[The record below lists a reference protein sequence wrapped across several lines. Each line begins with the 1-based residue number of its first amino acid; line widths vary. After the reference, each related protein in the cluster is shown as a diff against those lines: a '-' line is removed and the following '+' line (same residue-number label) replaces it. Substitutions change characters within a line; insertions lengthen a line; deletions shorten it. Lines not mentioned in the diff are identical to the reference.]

1 MALTN
6 TQYNSVIR
14 FYQDQQ
20 NRNRKLQ
27 SDRIKEAYERIP
39 RLAEIQ
45 DEVASISIK
54 KARIL
59 LAKQKGD
66 QDFDL
71 NHALSDLAEERK
83 ALLLGNGYPE
93 NYLELPCRCS
103 ACQDTGY
110 TSDARKCSCFL
121 QMEVDLLY
129 DQSNLKEILKQE
141 NFDTFCLDFYS
152 EKQIDPRTG
161 YSARAYADRAFSVAH
176 QFVDH
181 FGSCQ
186 DNLCIYGATGVGK
199 TFLSHCIAKE
209 LIEKGFSVLY
219 LTAFELFDSLET
231 RKFSSDLSLTETHSH
246 IFDCDL
252 LIIDDLGSEL
262 NNSFTTSQLFLCI
275 NQRILDRK
283 ATIISTNLSMED
295 LRASYSERT
304 FSRILSS
311 YKMIPM
317 YGRDIRIQK
326 QLAGGLNP

>member
-14 FYQDQQ
+14 YYQDLQKN
-20 NRNRKLQ
+20 NR
-27 SDRIKEAYERIP
+27 RIQETRIQETYEKIP
-39 RLAEIQ
+39 RLAEIH
-45 DEVASISIK
+45 DEVSSLSLK

-59 LAKQKGD
+59 LGRDTGMA
-66 QDFDL
+66 DFDL
-71 NHALSDLAEERK
+71 NRALSELAEERK
-83 ALLLGNGYPE
+83 VLLLGNGYPE
-93 NYLELPCRCS
+93 DYLELPCRCS
-103 ACQDTGY
+103 LCHDTGY
-110 TSDARKCSCFL
+110 TQEGRKCSCFL
-121 QMEVDLLY
+121 QMEVELLY
-129 DQSNLKEILKQE
+129 DQSNLKEILKTE
-141 NFDTFCLDFYS
+141 NFDTFRLDYYS
-152 EKQIDPRTG
+152 DTYIDPRTRR
-161 YSARAYADRAFSVAH
+161 SARAIAERACSVAKS
-176 QFVDH
+176 FSWN
-181 FGSCQ
+181 FGNEPE
-186 DNLCIYGATGVGK
+186 NLCIYGDTGVGK

-295 LRASYSERT
+295 LRASYSERI

-317 YGRDIRIQK
+317 FGRDIRIQK
-326 QLAGGLNP
+326 QLTGGPNP